1 VQPEFGNGTGM
12 RPATFNCRII
22 GPKDHMPFNPPEGT
36 PQRGQ
41 QALSPHSPWVAGP
54 PDILLMVLASLSL
67 WALIVWALA
76 RYL

>member
-1 VQPEFGNGTGM
+1 
-12 RPATFNCRII
+12 
-22 GPKDHMPFNPPEGT
+22 MPFKPSGGT
-36 PQRGQ
+36 PERGQGQ

-67 WALIVWALA
+67 WALVVWALA

>member
-1 VQPEFGNGTGM
+1 MEPTWGSRRYYAEY
-12 RPATFNCRII
+12 RSE
-22 GPKDHMPFNPPEGT
+22 DHMPFNPSGGT
-36 PQRGQ
+36 PERGQ
-41 QALSPHSPWVAGP
+41 QALSPHAPWVAGL

>member
-1 VQPEFGNGTGM
+1 
-12 RPATFNCRII
+12 
-22 GPKDHMPFNPPEGT
+22 MPFKPPGGT
-36 PQRGQ
+36 PERGQ

-54 PDILLMVLASLSL
+54 PDILLMVLASVSL